1 MKTINIAISEGE
13 INKYGLK
20 SSTYDF
26 STLVD
31 IVSRE
36 LSRQKLIESIE
47 LAEKYGLSS
56 MTMNDITKE
65 VRATRKHAKARS

>member
-1 MKTINIAISEGE
+1 MKTINIAVSDSEIS
-13 INKYGLK
+13 KYGLK
-20 SSTYDF
+20 STTYEL

-47 LAEKYGLSS
+47 LAERYGLSN
-56 MTMNDITKE
+56 MTMKDITKE
-65 VRATRKHAKARS
+65 VRATRKNAKTSN